1 MHLSM
6 PPFLRPALAVLLS
19 LGLSGCVSVGYVAE
33 SVGGH
38 VKMMAARKDVAKIIE
53 DPATPETLRAR
64 MVSARD
70 IREFASA
77 QLALPDNDSYRSYV
91 DVGPDA
97 VSWSVFAA
105 PEFSLTPQVW
115 CFPVF
120 GCVPYRAYFSQKS
133 AAQFAASLKARGF
146 DVHLGGVTAYS
157 TLGWQSDPLLST
169 MFAGSDTYLASL
181 VFHELAHQRVYV
193 NDDSVFNESFAVA
206 VETTGVRKW
215 LLATGDRAGL
225 SRYEAERKRR
235 AEFNALVAR
244 TQDELRKVYAGGGT
258 AEKKRAGK
266 AAAVERLRARY
277 RQMRDGRW
285 GGYRGYDGWFDQPI
299 NNAKLAAIA
308 VYGDRVGAFLRLFEL
323 CGSDYPRFYAA
334 VERLGKVDKASRA
347 GALEGAKSCDAPG
360 EG

>member
-1 MHLSM
+1 MRIVLR
-6 PPFLRPALAVLLS
+6 PFLATLLS
-19 LGLSGCVSVGYVAE
+19 LAVSGCVSVGYVAE

-38 VKMMAARKDVAKIIE
+38 MKMMAARKDVATIIE

-77 QLALPDNDSYRSYV
+77 ELALPDNDSYRAYV

-105 PEFSLTPQVW
+105 PEFSLTPMAW

-133 AAQFAASLKARGF
+133 AAQFAASLKAQGL

-193 NDDSVFNESFAVA
+193 NDDSMFNESFAVA

-215 LLATGDRAGL
+215 LRATGDRAGL
-225 SRYEAERKRR
+225 RRYEAERRRR

-244 TQDELRKVYAGGGT
+244 TQDELRKAYAGGGT
-258 AEKKRAGK
+258 AEEKRAEK
-266 AAAVERLRARY
+266 AAAIERLRARY
-277 RQMRDGRW
+277 RQMRDRAW

-308 VYGDRVGAFLRLFEL
+308 VYSDQVAGFLRLFDL
-323 CGSDYPRFYAA
+323 CAGDYPAFYAA
-334 VERLGKVDKASRA
+334 VERLGKVEKVSRA
-347 GALEGAKSCDAPG
+347 EALEAASTCAAPRAAG
-360 EG
+360 G